1 MHSPTS
7 RNSPRPALS
16 GRTKVGALHGR
27 VARRAAA
34 AVAGVGVAVLFALT
48 GCSSGSGTTRT
59 AATTA
64 AMRTLRQAV
73 DQSSLVRSLTAAL
86 AVRSTQSKAGEIT
99 GTIAIR
105 LRPTTLIAANLSL
118 SAAGAP
124 PTRLAEILTSTTI
137 YVNNPAFVKATGKS
151 WIKIGLSQASSRS
164 GLAFA
169 SLFQNLVS
177 ANVLDQ
183 ARLFAAS
190 SDVHKVGTATIGG
203 VATTVYA
210 GTYTAKAAM
219 ARLSPAQRRLLGP
232 LLKQLGSKPARFQV
246 WIDGAHLIRKAVE
259 TVTANGH
266 TSTTTLL
273 VKSINQPVTVTL
285 PKPGQIAKLPGS

>member
-7 RNSPRPALS
+7 RNS
-16 GRTKVGALHGR
+16 LHAGFAFR
-27 VARRAAA
+27 QPTRRAAA
-34 AVAGVGVAVLFALT
+34 AIAGASAAALFAIA
-48 GCSSGSGTTRT
+48 GCSSSSTTSQ
-59 AATTA
+59 AATTTA
-64 AMRTLRQAV
+64 AMRTLRLAV
-73 DQSSLVRSLTAAL
+73 DQSALVRSLTAAL
-86 AVRSTQSKAGEIT
+86 AVRSTQSKADEIT
-99 GTIAIR
+99 GTVAIR

-118 SAAGAP
+118 NANGAR

-137 YVNNPAFVKATGKS
+137 YVKNPAFLKATGKS
-151 WIKIGLSQASSRS
+151 WIKIGLAQVSAQS

-169 SLFQNLVS
+169 SIFQNLVS

-183 ARLFAAS
+183 ARLFASS
-190 SDVHKVGTATIGG
+190 SDVHRVGTATIGG
-203 VATTVYA
+203 VATTAYA

-219 ARLSPAQRRLLGP
+219 ARLSAAQRRLLGP
-232 LLKQLGSKPARFQV
+232 LLNQLGTKPARFQV
-246 WIDGAHLIRKAVE
+246 WIDGEHLIRKAIE

-285 PKPGQIAKLPGS
+285 PKPAQIAKLP

>member
-1 MHSPTS
+1 MNSLNS
-7 RNSPRPALS
+7 RNSLRL
-16 GRTKVGALHGR
+16 
-27 VARRAAA
+27 
-34 AVAGVGVAVLFALT
+34 VAGAGVAALFALA
-48 GCSSGSGTTRT
+48 GCSSGSATTEA

-86 AVRSTQSKAGEIT
+86 AVRSTQSKAYEIT
-99 GTIAIR
+99 GTVAIR

-118 SAAGAP
+118 STAGAP

-151 WIKIGLSQASSRS
+151 WIKIGLTQASSRS
-164 GLAFA
+164 GLAF
-169 SLFQNLVS
+169 SSIFQNLVS
-177 ANVLDQ
+177 GNLLDQ

-190 SDVHKVGTATIGG
+190 TDVRMVGTAKIGG
-203 VATTVYA
+203 VATTAYA

-273 VKSINQPVTVTL
+273 VKSINQPFTVAL